1 MLNYKITVQPTTE
14 PITTAE
20 AKTHLRLVSN
30 AEGVHPDDDYID
42 ALIAAARAYA
52 ENVTGSTFATKTVV
66 AVCDSFPRARF
77 IELPVQPVASL
88 TKVEY
93 TDEDGD
99 TTEITDTITLDDYS
113 NPPRLV
119 LNPSKD
125 WPTATLHPVN
135 PIKIT
140 YQAGAAPSDL
150 IKSAMLLLIGH
161 WYENR
166 EEVVSGV
173 ESYTVP
179 FAADAILQQTRH
191 PYA

>member
-1 MLNYKITVQPTTE
+1 MLNYKITAQPTTE

-20 AKTHLRLVSN
+20 TKSHLRLVSN
-30 AEGVHPDDDYID
+30 TEGVHPDDTYID
-42 ALIAAARAYA
+42 SLIAAARAYA
-52 ENVTGSTFATKTVV
+52 ENVTGSAFATKTVV
-66 AVCDSFPRARF
+66 AVCGSFPRSRF

-93 TDEDGD
+93 TDEDGI
-99 TTEITDTITLDDYS
+99 TAEITDTLSLDDYS
-113 NPPRLV
+113 LPPRLV
-119 LNPSKD
+119 LNPSEN
-125 WPTATLHPVN
+125 WPSATLHPVN

-140 YQAGAAPSDL
+140 YQAGATPSDL

-179 FAADAILQQTRH
+179 FAADAILQQHRH
-191 PYA
+191 GRT